1 MRTIGTRDK
10 SSILSLANICGS
22 DEEVIALSK
31 PVKATGN
38 IEDWLGALEKGMQVR
53 QMETQRPLFDH
64 ETCACGRCLGKQK
77 PCISPLVLAFL
88 GFS

>member
-1 MRTIGTRDK
+1 MLLVTHTIGTRDK
-10 SSILSLANICGS
+10 SSILSLVNICGS

-53 QMETQRPLFDH
+53 RMETHRPLL
-64 ETCACGRCLGKQK
+64 TTNQ
-77 PCISPLVLAFL
+77 
-88 GFS
+88 